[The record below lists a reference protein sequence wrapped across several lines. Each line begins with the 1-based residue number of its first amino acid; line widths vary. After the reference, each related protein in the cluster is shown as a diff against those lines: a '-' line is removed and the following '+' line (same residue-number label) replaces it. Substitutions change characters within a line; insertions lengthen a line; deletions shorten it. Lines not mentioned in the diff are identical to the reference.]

1 MHAYLVKRC
10 GIILFMLL
18 NQRFLFTAQPIG
30 AIVFESGNSRYSFDV
45 ALIISRIQ
53 KVPRL
58 LVASQD
64 GYLYIYNL
72 DPNDGGE
79 CMLLRQHR

>member
-1 MHAYLVKRC
+1 MQVVEKHLHVIFLTYILGFLVNKDL
-10 GIILFMLL
+10 LFI
-18 NQRFLFTAQPIG
+18 F
-30 AIVFESGNSRYSFDV
+30 
-45 ALIISRIQ
+45 RIQ

-72 DPNDGGE
+72 DPNEGGE

>member
-1 MHAYLVKRC
+1 MFVGDLLLVVGLLVK
-10 GIILFMLL
+10 LL
-18 NQRFLFTAQPIG
+18 LYFIC
-30 AIVFESGNSRYSFDV
+30 S
-45 ALIISRIQ
+45 IQ

-72 DPNDGGE
+72 DPNEGGE
-79 CMLLRQHR
+79 CMLLRQHRYY